1 MSPPVIRTLY
11 RALLRSV
18 RTRQGHLDQ
27 LRDEA
32 LQAPRALGELALC
45 ASAETRARIQGCAV
59 YEDLCSTCKWTRYAL
74 HLHDSDPVRA
84 CRARFDETAAELA
97 LLGDATTGGSL
108 AADADDLEREL
119 RNMMEEM
126 DKMGKMGE
134 GLRDKIDMMG
144 NMGESAT
151 LEACMPPAMAE
162 LLDEM
167 RKEPLTARLDN
178 GFEGLRMLDE
188 LNGHVSVVLDELSSG
203 AASVQRGKSAARG
216 ADAGES
222 PMRKPP
228 LSKFDTTT
236 DDPYGVFGET

>member
-18 RTRQGHLDQ
+18 RTRQGHLEQ
-27 LRDEA
+27 LRNEA

-45 ASAETRARIQGCAV
+45 ASAETRARIQGCAA

-119 RNMMEEM
+119 RNMMAEM
-126 DKMGKMGE
+126 DK
-134 GLRDKIDMMG
+134 MG

-162 LLDEM
+162 LLNEM
-167 RKEPLTARLDN
+167 REEPLTARLDN

-203 AASVQRGKSAARG
+203 AASVQRGKSAAAAAAARG
-216 ADAGES
+216 AEAGVS
-222 PMRKPP
+222 SMRKPP
-228 LSKFDTTT
+228 LSKFGTTT
-236 DDPYGVFGET
+236 DDPYGVLGET